1 MAKVV
6 DPKSVEAREG
16 TIYPKQFASMVAGRQ
31 KRKLTDALGLTQF
44 GVNMT
49 TLQPGAASAHR
60 HWHVAEDEFCYVLD
74 GELTLIT
81 NEGEQVLGPGMAMGF
96 PANDE
101 NGHHLVNRT
110 AKPATYL
117 EIGTRSAVERCV
129 YPDIDMDL
137 TTVGGKF
144 TVRRKD
150 GRAFE

>member
-6 DPKSVEAREG
+6 DPKTVEARER
-16 TIYPKQFASMVAGRQ
+16 TVYPAEFAGMVKGRQ
-31 KRKLTDALGLTQF
+31 KRALTELLGLTQY
-44 GVNMT
+44 GVNVT
-49 TLQPGAASAHR
+49 TLQPGAASAQR

-96 PANDE
+96 PANEE

-117 EIGTRSAVERCV
+117 EVGTRSPVDHCV

-137 TTVGGKF
+137 TKTGGKF
-144 TVRRKD
+144 TMRRKD
-150 GRAFE
+150 GRKFE